1 MHGCRRAPAASIR
14 TNKSEIRNP
23 QFQIS
28 SMPSPFAT
36 HEHHEFLAASH
47 EALGSPNLQL
57 ALSRLGETLAAG
69 NRTAFEKLP
78 GSSLL
83 RDKARAIKDETLAH
97 LDAHLEQLEKA
108 VTARGGH
115 VHFAA
120 DGADAVAVVRDIIHR
135 TGTKRIVKS
144 KSMATEEIHLNRH
157 LEEAGVEVTE
167 TDFGEFIIQVAGER
181 PSHLVGP
188 ALHKTA
194 EEMAVCLSERFGV
207 QLTKEPHVMAQFAR
221 GLLRKKF
228 AAADM
233 GITGGNFLI
242 AETGTVVIVSNEGNA
257 RLTTSVPRIMVSIV
271 GIEKVI
277 PRLADLPIFLK
288 VLARAATGQKMSIYT
303 SLVTGPRRA
312 GEGDGPE
319 EFHLVLLDNGR
330 SRILGS
336 PMRESLFCIR
346 CGACLNACP
355 VYRKIGGHAYGGTY
369 SGPIGAVITPLFD
382 GLRENYHQPHA
393 SSLCGAC
400 QAACPVK
407 IQIPELL
414 IRNRAAQHDEHVTP
428 RGEEFIY
435 RIWSRLMRSPRG
447 YRLMARTAARIL
459 AWFAKEG
466 WLARLPGAL
475 SGWRACRGFP
485 APARRSFRDQWK
497 EIGRAH
503 V

>member
-1 MHGCRRAPAASIR
+1 M
-14 TNKSEIRNP
+14 T
-23 QFQIS
+23 
-28 SMPSPFAT
+28 SPFAT
-36 HEHHEFLAASH
+36 HEHHESLAASH

-69 NRTAFEKLP
+69 NRTAFERLP

-83 RDKARAIKDETLAH
+83 RDKARAIKDEALAH
-97 LDAHLEQLEKA
+97 LDEHLEQLERA
-108 VTARGGH
+108 VVARGGH
-115 VHFAA
+115 VHYAA
-120 DGADAVAVVRDIIHR
+120 DGPEAVTIVREIASRSGVVRV
-135 TGTKRIVKS
+135 VKS
-144 KSMATEEIHLNRH
+144 KSMVTEEIHLNRH
-157 LEEAGVEVTE
+157 LEESGIEITE
-167 TDFGEFIIQVAGER
+167 TDFGEFIIKVAGER

-194 EEMAVCLSERFGV
+194 EEMAECLNRRFNV
-207 QLTKEPHVMAQFAR
+207 ALTKEPHVMAQFAR
-221 GLLRKKF
+221 GLLRQKF

-233 GITGGNFLI
+233 GITGGNFLV
-242 AETGTVVIVSNEGNA
+242 AETGTVVIISNEGNA

-277 PRLADLPIFLK
+277 PRLADLPVFLK

-303 SLVTGPRRA
+303 SLVTGPRHA

-330 SRILGS
+330 SKILGS

-346 CGACLNACP
+346 CGACLNVCP

-382 GLRENYHQPHA
+382 GLKENYHQPHA

-414 IRNRAAQHDEHVTP
+414 IRNRAAQHEQHVTH
-428 RGEEFIY
+428 RAEELVY
-435 RIWSRLMRSPRG
+435 RIWSRLMRSPRW
-447 YRLMARTAARIL
+447 YRLMTRTAARVL
-459 AWFAKEG
+459 PWFARDG
-466 WLARLPGAL
+466 WLRRLPGPLA
-475 SGWRACRGFP
+475 GWTSCRDFP
-485 APARRSFRDQWK
+485 APAKRSFHDQW
-497 EIGRAH
+497 RDL
-503 V
+503 

>member
-1 MHGCRRAPAASIR
+1 M
-14 TNKSEIRNP
+14 T
-23 QFQIS
+23 
-28 SMPSPFAT
+28 SPFAT

-69 NRTAFEKLP
+69 NRTAFERLP

-97 LDAHLEQLEKA
+97 LDEHLEQLERA
-108 VTARGGH
+108 IVARGGH
-115 VHFAA
+115 VHYAA
-120 DGADAVAVVRDIIHR
+120 DGLEAVAIVREIASR
-135 TGTKRIVKS
+135 SGVRRVVKS
-144 KSMATEEIHLNRH
+144 KSMVTEEIHLNRH
-157 LEEAGVEVTE
+157 LEESGIEVTE

-194 EEMAVCLSERFGV
+194 EEMAECLNRRFNV
-207 QLTKEPHVMAQFAR
+207 ALTKEPNVMAQFAR
-221 GLLRKKF
+221 GLLRQKF

-233 GITGGNFLI
+233 GITGGNFLV
-242 AETGTVVIVSNEGNA
+242 AETGTVVIISNEGNA

-277 PRLADLPIFLK
+277 PRLVDLPVFLK

-330 SRILGS
+330 SRILGG

-346 CGACLNACP
+346 CGACLNVCP

-382 GLRENYHQPHA
+382 GLKENYHQPHA

-414 IRNRAAQHDEHVTP
+414 IRNRAAQHEQHVTP
-428 RGEEFIY
+428 RAEELIY
-435 RIWSRLMRSPRG
+435 RVWSRLMQSPRW
-447 YRLMARTAARIL
+447 YRLMTRTAARVL
-459 AWFAKEG
+459 PWFARDG
-466 WLARLPGAL
+466 WLRRLPGPLA
-475 SGWRACRGFP
+475 GWTSCRDFP
-485 APARRSFRDQWK
+485 APAKRSFHDQW
-497 EIGRAH
+497 RDL
-503 V
+503 

>member
-1 MHGCRRAPAASIR
+1 
-14 TNKSEIRNP
+14 
-23 QFQIS
+23 
-28 SMPSPFAT
+28 MPSPFAT
-36 HEHHEFLAASH
+36 HEHHEFLAASR
-47 EALGSPNLQL
+47 EALASPNLQL

-69 NRTAFEKLP
+69 NRTAFEKLS

-97 LDAHLEQLEKA
+97 LDVHLEELERA
-108 VTARGGH
+108 VVSRGGH
-115 VHFAA
+115 VHFAS
-120 DGADAVAVVRDIIHR
+120 DGTDAVAIVREIIKTSGVSR
-135 TGTKRIVKS
+135 VVKS
-144 KSMATEEIHLNRH
+144 KSMVTEEIHLNQH
-157 LEEAGVEVTE
+157 LEESGVEVTE

-194 EEMAVCLSERFGV
+194 EEMAVCLNERFDV

-233 GITGGNFLI
+233 GITGGNFLV

-277 PRLADLPIFLK
+277 PRLSDLPIFLK

-303 SLVTGPRRA
+303 SLVTGPRQA
-312 GEGDGPE
+312 GEADGPE

-346 CGACLNACP
+346 CGACLNVCP

-382 GLRENYHQPHA
+382 GLKENYHQPHA

-414 IRNRAAQHDEHVTP
+414 IRNRAAQHDQHITP
-428 RGEEFIY
+428 RGEVLIY
-435 RIWSRLMRSPRG
+435 RVWSRLMRSPFW
-447 YRLMARTAARIL
+447 YRLMARTASRVL
-459 AWFAKEG
+459 PWFAREG
-466 WLARLPGAL
+466 WLSRLPGPL
-475 SGWRACRGFP
+475 SGWTKCRDFP
-485 APARRSFRDQWK
+485 APAKKSFRDQW
-497 EIGRAH
+497 H
-503 V
+503 SL

>member
-1 MHGCRRAPAASIR
+1 
-14 TNKSEIRNP
+14 
-23 QFQIS
+23 
-28 SMPSPFAT
+28 MPSTFAIK
-36 HEHHEFLAASH
+36 EHHEFLAASE
-47 EALGSPNLQL
+47 EALRSPNLQIAL
-57 ALSRLGETLAAG
+57 ARLGETLAAG
-69 NRTAFEKLP
+69 NKTAFEKLP

-97 LDAHLEQLEKA
+97 LDQHIEQLERA
-108 VTARGGH
+108 VNARGGH

-120 DGADAVAVVRDIIHR
+120 DGAEAVAIVQGIIR
-135 TGTKRIVKS
+135 AAGVKRVVKS
-144 KSMATEEIHLNRH
+144 KSMVTEEIHLNRH
-157 LEEAGVEVTE
+157 LEQAGVEVTE

-194 EEMAVCLSERFGV
+194 EEMAECLNRRFD
-207 QLTKEPHVMAQFAR
+207 QKLTKDPHEMAQFAR

-242 AETGTVVIVSNEGNA
+242 AETGTLVIVSNEGNA
-257 RLTTSVPRIMVSIV
+257 RLTTSVPPIMVSLV
-271 GIEKVI
+271 GIEKII

-330 SRILGS
+330 SRILGG

-414 IRNRAAQHDEHVTP
+414 IRNRVAQHDQHVAP

-435 RIWSRLMRSPRG
+435 RIWSRLMRSPG
-447 YRLMARTAARIL
+447 WYRLMTRIAARVL
-459 AWFAKEG
+459 PWFAREG
-466 WLARLPGAL
+466 WLKRLPGPL
-475 SGWRACRGFP
+475 SGWTACRDFP
-485 APARRSFRDQWK
+485 APAR
-497 EIGRAH
+497 H
-503 V
+503 